1 MEIETSL
8 WYLLT
13 LALIPLLYAT
23 IRFLRARRR
32 GSASASHGR
41 PRLPP
46 GPWHLPVIGSLHH
59 LIGALPHRALRDL
72 SRRHGP
78 LMLLRLGEVPL
89 MVASSAE
96 AAREVMKT
104 HDQVLCTRPLTSCA
118 AVLNQRGHGITFAP
132 HGDRWRQLRKAC
144 VHALLNAKCVRSFRR
159 IREEAAARFIRSI
172 ASSSFESQE
181 AMNLS
186 RMIAEYG
193 ADTTVHSVM
202 GARFKE
208 QDALLHYVDEA
219 VRVVGCL
226 TVSDLFPSWRLLRV
240 LSGTLR
246 RAAAFRDSSLAFMER
261 FIGEHLERRTS
272 LRLPVP
278 EEDDDVIQ
286 VLLSIQRQGN
296 LQFPISMDNVKLS
309 SVIGICTK
317 GYYYVKYL
325 HCLLYHNTEPS
336 TGPALLLFFS
346 CTSLYLLAWSGSN
359 KDTPGPPCISP
370 AMYLADALSFL
381 FRVLLYGQMYT
392 SGCRGQ
398 PPVLVGPPAMISS
411 KTIGLDMGRAP

>member
-1 MEIETSL
+1 
-8 WYLLT
+8 
-13 LALIPLLYAT
+13 
-23 IRFLRARRR
+23 
-32 GSASASHGR
+32 
-41 PRLPP
+41 
-46 GPWHLPVIGSLHH
+46 
-59 LIGALPHRALRDL
+59 
-72 SRRHGP
+72 
-78 LMLLRLGEVPL
+78 MLLRLGEVPL

-309 SVIGICTK
+309 SVIGKSFFFISC
-317 GYYYVKYL
+317 
-325 HCLLYHNTEPS
+325 
-336 TGPALLLFFS
+336 FFS
-346 CTSLYLLAWSGSN
+346 KN
-359 KDTPGPPCISP
+359 
-370 AMYLADALSFL
+370 
-381 FRVLLYGQMYT
+381 
-392 SGCRGQ
+392 
-398 PPVLVGPPAMISS
+398 
-411 KTIGLDMGRAP
+411 